1 MNMSFSTLSLVN
13 RLRLSLAE
21 ISSVLRL
28 GWMLGDGERN
38 DVSLY
43 CVSVSGR
50 GILLPTSLSRIFRC
64 SLAAVDGVSPPPF
77 TPLTYLTLQVP
88 SKPILW
94 YPPPLELL
102 HLDHALSTVPAQC
115 VPGILFLLRGS
126 VLGVPAWPEEM
137 SILLSATRWEVYAW
151 K

>member
-1 MNMSFSTLSLVN
+1 MGHSIAFPYPEGEYFYLPLFLGSLDAV
-13 RLRLSLAE
+13 
-21 ISSVLRL
+21 
-28 GWMLGDGERN
+28 
-38 DVSLY
+38 
-43 CVSVSGR
+43 
-50 GILLPTSLSRIFRC
+50 
-64 SLAAVDGVSPPPF
+64 LAAVDGVSPPPF

-126 VLGVPAWPEEM
+126 VLGVPAWLEEM
-137 SILLSATRWEVYAW
+137 SILLSATRWEVYGS

>member
-1 MNMSFSTLSLVN
+1 VN
-13 RLRLSLAE
+13 RLRNSLWLKFPFGY
-21 ISSVLRL
+21 ICCSTIGMDVRWW
-28 GWMLGDGERN
+28 GKN
-38 DVSLY
+38 DMSLY
-43 CVSVSGR
+43 CVFVFGR
-50 GILLPTSLSRIFRC
+50 GILLLTSLSRIFRC
-64 SLAAVDGVSPPPF
+64 SLAAVDGVSSPPF
-77 TPLTYLTLQVP
+77 TPLTYLTSQVP

-126 VLGVPAWPEEM
+126 VLGVPAWLEEM
-137 SILLSATRWEVYAW
+137 SILLSATRWEVYGS